1 MGGPRSRGMKKQP
14 PERITE
20 KLHPAATSL
29 DTRPTREILTLMNR
43 EDQKVAV
50 AVKKA
55 IPQISRAVDL
65 AARALA
71 KGGRLIYL
79 GAGTSGRLGVLD
91 AAECQPTFGTD
102 RVLAVLAGGTK
113 AMFKAG
119 EGVED
124 DQASARRDLQ
134 RVSLDENDVVVG
146 LAASGRTPY
155 TLEGL
160 RYAKQ
165 LGAVTVGV
173 TMNPDAPMRG
183 LPDVDIA
190 VNVGPEIIAGST
202 RLKAGTAE
210 KLVLNMLSTATMV
223 RLGRVFSG
231 LMVHMEMKNKK
242 LRERGRSILVKATGA
257 DLKTA
262 DRALAASGMN
272 LPVALLMIWRNIDK
286 KDALRILKNEP
297 NTALALR
304 EARSKYHRQRKR
316 SRYQLSQRTRRKS

>member
-1 MGGPRSRGMKKQP
+1 MENQP

-20 KLHPAATSL
+20 RRNPAAASL
-29 DTRPTREILTLMNR
+29 DTRSTREILTLMNR

-50 AVKKA
+50 AVKRA
-55 IPQISRAVDL
+55 IPQIARAVDL
-65 AARALA
+65 AVDALA

-91 AAECQPTFGTD
+91 AAECRPTFGTD
-102 RVLAVLAGGTK
+102 RVSAVLAGGPK

-124 DQASARRDLQ
+124 KRASARRDLQ
-134 RVSLDENDVVVG
+134 RVGLNEKDVLVG

-160 RYAKQ
+160 RYAKR
-165 LGAVTVGV
+165 LGAGTVGV
-173 TMNPDAPMRG
+173 TANPDAPMRG
-183 LPDVDIA
+183 LPDVEIV

-210 KLVLNMLSTATMV
+210 KLILNMLSTATMV

-231 LMVHMEMKNKK
+231 LMVHMEMKNEK
-242 LRERGRSILVKATGA
+242 LRDRGRSILVKATGV
-257 DLKTA
+257 DLESA
-262 DRALAASGMN
+262 DRALSASGMN
-272 LPVALLMIWRNIDK
+272 LPAAILMIWRNIPK
-286 KDALRILKNEP
+286 EDAFRILKQEP

-304 EARSKYHRQRKR
+304 EARAHHLGQRKHSPR
-316 SRYQLSQRTRRKS
+316 GLRQSSRGES